1 MRATRFFPISAPS
14 LARDGWRRGAAVFT
28 AFGLVLLVAT
38 ADSLTGGGY
47 RLGLLYTV
55 PVAFAS
61 WMSGRVVGFVVL
73 SAALACWYGARADVV
88 EIGPAA
94 ALLIG
99 LVILVARLRETL
111 RHAEER
117 FTAALESLNA
127 PVYVE
132 DAANGEILYSNHR
145 YAETFGAARPRFN
158 ESGETQNPAADRWFV
173 LRSNPL
179 SWSDVRGARLC
190 VLSDVTEERRARELL
205 AKHRDAAHRTARLV
219 ALGEF
224 ASAIAH
230 ELNQPLAA
238 IATYNHSCMRMLQ
251 SGDPDSGELQQAMHI
266 CRDQAKRAGK
276 IIQRLRD
283 FLRPPGPAFT
293 EQNLNELVGAVLRLA
308 EPAARDAGITFERRL
323 SATPPAV
330 RADRLLIEQVAL
342 NLVRNAMEAVET
354 LSPERRRITVATRL
368 EGDGSGTFTVS
379 DLGDGVPR
387 EASERLF
394 DPFVTTKPGG
404 LGLGLSICRSVVEA
418 HGGSIRHR
426 RNDERGGQHGN
437 HAGAVFAFT
446 LPGAA

>member
-1 MRATRFFPISAPS
+1 MREVRRLRVPLLS
-14 LARDGWRRGAAVFT
+14 LERDGLHKSGVVAASLGLVVLVALVDYLTGAA
-28 AFGLVLLVAT
+28 
-38 ADSLTGGGY
+38 Y
-47 RLGLLYTV
+47 RLGLLYFV
-55 PVAFAS
+55 PIALAS
-61 WMSGRVVGFVVL
+61 WSSGRVAGIAVTIVAMGCWL
-73 SAALACWYGARADVV
+73 AARQHLV
-88 EIGPAA
+88 ETGIATA
-94 ALLIG
+94 FFIL
-99 LVILVARLRETL
+99 LVALIVRLREAL
-111 RHAEER
+111 KQADER
-117 FTAALESLNA
+117 FTAAMEGLND

-132 DAANGEILYSNHR
+132 DARSREILYNNRR
-145 YAETFGAARPRFN
+145 YAETFGSTRPRFQ

-179 SWSDVRGARLC
+179 RWSDGRNATLC

-205 AKHRDAAHRTARLV
+205 AKHRDAAHRTARLI

-251 SGDPDSGELQQAMHI
+251 SGNTDSGELQQAMHI

-283 FLRPPGPAFT
+283 LLRPPGPAFT
-293 EQNLNELVGAVLRLA
+293 EQNLNELVDAVLRLA
-308 EPAARDAGITFERRL
+308 EPAARDAGIRFESRL
-323 SATPPAV
+323 AATPPVV

-342 NLVRNAMEAVET
+342 NLVRNAVEAVEA
-354 LSPERRRITVATRL
+354 LPKERRRITVTTRV
-368 EGDGSGTFTVS
+368 EPDGSGTLSVS

-387 EASERLF
+387 EAKERLF

-418 HGGSIRHR
+418 HGGAIRHQTDGDR
-426 RNDERGGQHGN
+426 
-437 HAGAVFAFT
+437 GAVFAFT
-446 LPGAA
+446 LPGAP

>member
-1 MRATRFFPISAPS
+1 MFTTLG
-14 LARDGWRRGAAVFT
+14 LA
-28 AFGLVLLVAT
+28 LLVALT
-38 ADSLTGGGY
+38 AWELARGNALDA
-47 RLGLLYTV
+47 LL
-55 PVAFAS
+55 P
-61 WMSGRVVGFVVL
+61 
-73 SAALACWYGARADVV
+73 AALFILAVG
-88 EIGPAA
+88 
-94 ALLIG
+94 LI
-99 LVILVARLRETL
+99 VRLREAL
-111 RHAEER
+111 QQAEER
-117 FTAALESLNA
+117 FSAAMEGLND

-132 DAANGEILYSNHR
+132 DARSGEILYRNRR
-145 YAETFGAARPRFN
+145 YAETFGASRPRFN

-173 LRSNPL
+173 LRSNL
-179 SWSDVRGARLC
+179 LRWSDGRAATLR
-190 VLSDVTEERRARELL
+190 VLSDVTEERRARELV
-205 AKHRDAAHRTARLV
+205 AKHRDAAHRTARLI

-251 SGDPDSGELQQAMHI
+251 SGNPDSGELQQAMHI

-283 FLRPPGPAFT
+283 LLRPPGPAFT

-308 EPAARDAGITFERRL
+308 EPAAHDAGITFERRL

-354 LSPERRRITVATRL
+354 LPPERRRITVATRL
-368 EGDGSGTFTVS
+368 EVDGSGTLSVS

-387 EASERLF
+387 EAKERLF

-418 HGGSIRHR
+418 HGGQIRHHT
-426 RNDERGGQHGN
+426 NGGDK
-437 HAGAVFAFT
+437 GAVFAFT

>member
-1 MRATRFFPISAPS
+1 MAGWQILPGS
-14 LARDGWRRGAAVFT
+14 LFEAAV
-28 AFGLVLLVAT
+28 
-38 ADSLTGGGY
+38 
-47 RLGLLYTV
+47 
-55 PVAFAS
+55 
-61 WMSGRVVGFVVL
+61 
-73 SAALACWYGARADVV
+73 
-88 EIGPAA
+88 AA
-94 ALLIG
+94 ALLVFVVA
-99 LVILVARLRETL
+99 LILRLRNAL
-111 RHAEER
+111 QRANER
-117 FTAALESLNA
+117 FTAAMEGLND

-132 DAANGEILYSNHR
+132 DARGDILYSNRR
-145 YAETFGAARPRFN
+145 YAETFGASRPRFN
-158 ESGETQNPAADRWFV
+158 EAGETQNPAADRWFV

-179 SWSDVRGARLC
+179 SWSDGRGAVLC

-205 AKHRDAAHRTARLV
+205 AKHRDAAHRTARLI

-251 SGDPDSGELQQAMHI
+251 SGNPDSGELQQAMHI

-283 FLRPPGPAFT
+283 LLRPPGPAFT

-308 EPAARDAGITFERRL
+308 EPAARDAGISFESRL
-323 SATPPAV
+323 AAMPPAV

-342 NLVRNAMEAVET
+342 NLVRNAMEAVEA
-354 LSPERRRITVATRL
+354 LPRERRRITVATRV
-368 EGDGSGTFTVS
+368 EPDGSGTLSVT

-387 EASERLF
+387 EAAERLF

-418 HGGSIRHR
+418 HGGQIFHKDDPEGR
-426 RNDERGGQHGN
+426 
-437 HAGAVFAFT
+437 GAVFAFT
-446 LPGAA
+446 LPGVA

>member
-1 MRATRFFPISAPS
+1 MRTARFFPIPAAS
-14 LARDGWRRGAAVFT
+14 LTRDGWRRAGVVFT
-28 AFGLVLLVAT
+28 SFGLVLAVAM
-38 ADSLTGGGY
+38 ADSATGGGY
-47 RLGLLYTV
+47 HLELLYFG
-55 PVAFAS
+55 PIALAS
-61 WMSGRVVGFVVL
+61 WMSGRLAGLAVVAVSVASWQVVHGNL
-73 SAALACWYGARADVV
+73 LESALAATLFV
-88 EIGPAA
+88 
-94 ALLIG
+94 L
-99 LVILVARLRETL
+99 LVALIVRLREAL
-111 RHAEER
+111 QQADER
-117 FTAALESLNA
+117 FTAAMESLND

-132 DAANGEILYSNHR
+132 DARSGEVLFANRR
-145 YAETFGAARPRFN
+145 YAEAFGAGRPRFN
-158 ESGETQNPAADRWFV
+158 ESGEAQNAAADRWFV

-179 SWSDVRGARLC
+179 SWSDGRAATLC

-205 AKHRDAAHRTARLV
+205 AKHRDAAHRTARLI

-251 SGDPDSGELQQAMHI
+251 SGNPDSGELQQAMHI

-283 FLRPPGPAFT
+283 LLRPPGPAFT

-308 EPAARDAGITFERRL
+308 EPEARDAGITFERRL

-342 NLVRNAMEAVET
+342 NLVRNAMEAVEA
-354 LSPERRRITVATRL
+354 LPPERRRITVATRL
-368 EGDGSGTFTVS
+368 EVDGSGTLSVS
-379 DLGDGVPR
+379 DLGEGVPR
-387 EASERLF
+387 EAKERLF

-418 HGGSIRHR
+418 HGGQIRHQT
-426 RNDERGGQHGN
+426 NGGDK
-437 HAGAVFAFT
+437 GAVFAFT